1 MDTTKAWFWKL
12 LNVTLV
18 VIIIL
23 GGLSALSLRRYNNS
37 LFPARTIYVSAEGK
51 TTVSPD
57 IAKFSFSVV
66 SEGMDPEKLA
76 EDNNSKINKAID
88 YLKTQNI
95 ESKDI
100 KTAGYDLSPRYEYD
114 ETKRRS
120 FISGY
125 TLTQTIFVKIRDFA
139 KIGKILG
146 GLPNLGINQ
155 ISGLT
160 FEVEDQ
166 DRYLNDARQEAFEKA
181 YAKAKAMAKQ
191 NKVRIKRVV
200 TFSEN
205 QGGYPISRFAGAEY
219 GKGGDVMTSAIA
231 PTIEPGT
238 QEVTVNVTVTYE
250 IR

>member
-1 MDTTKAWFWKL
+1 MDTTKMWFWKL
-12 LNVTLV
+12 VNATLAI
-18 VIIIL
+18 VIVL
-23 GGLSALSLRRYNNS
+23 GVLGASSLYRYNGS

-66 SEGMDPEKLA
+66 SEGTDPEKLA
-76 EDNNSKINKAID
+76 EGNNSKINKAID
-88 YLKTQNI
+88 YLKAQNVTS
-95 ESKDI
+95 EDI

-146 GLPNLGINQ
+146 GLPNLGVNQ

-166 DRYLNDARQEAFEKA
+166 DHYLNDARKEAFEKA
-181 YAKAKAMAKQ
+181 YAKAKIMAKQ
-191 NKVRIKRVV
+191 NGVRIKRVV

-205 QGGYPISRFAGAEY
+205 QGGYPMSRFSSAEY
-219 GKGGDVMTSAIA
+219 GKGGDAMMPTVA
-231 PTIEPGT
+231 PNIEPGT